1 MLYMC
6 WCASVAARGGVLW
19 VIRPPL
25 PLASDDGRIR
35 PSCQLL
41 SPASPSSALSSA
53 AFWGARGELG
63 GGRGAASS
71 GEDIGTS
78 QLPKAGSTSTGQI
91 FTLSPPPSSFSS
103 SSRKTKP
110 QWLMSRRAWAGVMPC
125 QQTQP
130 WRARNMLSLQGKL
143 PEKSRP
149 GWYHV
154 QRAQRR
160 LDLFLTIIIV

>member
-1 MLYMC
+1 MGFCGLSVLLFPSPLLMAGSGQA
-6 WCASVAARGGVLW
+6 ASSCPQCPQAQRCHQPHFGGLEGSW
-19 VIRPPL
+19 
-25 PLASDDGRIR
+25 
-35 PSCQLL
+35 
-41 SPASPSSALSSA
+41 
-53 AFWGARGELG
+53 E
-63 GGRGAASS
+63 GRGAASS

-78 QLPKAGSTSTGQI
+78 QLPKAGLTSTGQI

-110 QWLMSRRAWAGVMPC
+110 QWLMSHRAWAGVMPC

-130 WRARNMLSLQGKL
+130 WRARDMLSLQGKL
-143 PEKSRP
+143 PEKSRL

-160 LDLFLTIIIV
+160 LDLFLTVIIV

>member
-1 MLYMC
+1 MPLWQPAVGFCGLSVLLFPSPLMMAGSGRA
-6 WCASVAARGGVLW
+6 ASSCPQ
-19 VIRPPL
+19 RPQAQRCHQPHF
-25 PLASDDGRIR
+25 G
-35 PSCQLL
+35 
-41 SPASPSSALSSA
+41 
-53 AFWGARGELG
+53 GARGELG

-91 FTLSPPPSSFSS
+91 FTLFPPPSSFSS

-110 QWLMSRRAWAGVMPC
+110 QWLMSRRAWAGVTPC

>member
-1 MLYMC
+1 MPLWQPAVGFCGLSVLLFPSPLMMAGSGRA
-6 WCASVAARGGVLW
+6 ASSCPQRPQAQRCHQPHFGGLEGSW
-19 VIRPPL
+19 
-25 PLASDDGRIR
+25 
-35 PSCQLL
+35 
-41 SPASPSSALSSA
+41 
-53 AFWGARGELG
+53 G

>member
-63 GGRGAASS
+63 GGERSCELWG
-71 GEDIGTS
+71 GHRDIPAPQGRFDFHGPD
-78 QLPKAGSTSTGQI
+78 LHPFSTSLI
-91 FTLSPPPSSFSS
+91 L
-103 SSRKTKP
+103 
-110 QWLMSRRAWAGVMPC
+110 
-125 QQTQP
+125 
-130 WRARNMLSLQGKL
+130 
-143 PEKSRP
+143 
-149 GWYHV
+149 
-154 QRAQRR
+154 
-160 LDLFLTIIIV
+160 LFLLQENKTSVAHVPQSLGWGDAVPADTALESQEHAVPPGKTP